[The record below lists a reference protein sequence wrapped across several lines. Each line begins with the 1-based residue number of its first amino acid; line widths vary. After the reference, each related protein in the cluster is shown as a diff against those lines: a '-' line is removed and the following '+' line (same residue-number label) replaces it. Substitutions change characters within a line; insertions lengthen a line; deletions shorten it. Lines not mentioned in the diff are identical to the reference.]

1 MLGKTISHYRIL
13 EKLGEGGMGVVYKAE
28 DTKLKREVAIKFLP
42 RHIAA
47 STEER
52 ERFKIEA
59 QAAAALN
66 HPNIATIHAI
76 EEIDDDL
83 FIVMEFIGGREL
95 RKFSIENLQLSIEN
109 CLSYASQI
117 AEGLKAAHAKG
128 ITHRDIKSSNIMVTE
143 SGQVKIMDF
152 GIAKIGSGAQ
162 LTKSGTTLGTAAY
175 MSPEQVRGEEID
187 HRTDIWSFGVVLY
200 EMLAGQLPFRGEY
213 EAAIMYV
220 IVHEEPEPI
229 LSLRPEAPTEL
240 EHIVSTAL
248 AKDSAERYQHV
259 EEMRLALNAIT
270 KNLETGF
277 SSAEPSYVPAP
288 FSASEKE
295 TVDEHEPF
303 CVAREQELAKLDKF
317 LDLALSG
324 KGQMVFITGEA
335 GSGKTTLIRAFEQ
348 FAQKRHA
355 DLIVARGKCDAHTG
369 IGDPYLPFRDVLGML
384 TGEVE
389 AMWAAG
395 AITKEH
401 ATRLWNFI
409 PLSMP
414 ALVEAGPDLIGT
426 FVPGEALVKRAVA
439 FTSSRASWLT
449 CLKKQVAGKTA
460 ASTASH
466 LQQSDLFKQFTAVLQ
481 TSSRQQPLLMVLD
494 DLQWADAGSIS
505 LLFHLGRRIERE
517 RILIVGTYRPT
528 EVALGR
534 SGERHPLA
542 SVINECKGIFGDFKI
557 ELDQTEGRHFI
568 NAFIDREPNRVSAS
582 FRDTLF
588 QQTEGHALFTVEL
601 LHGMQE
607 QGVLVRDQE
616 GMWIEGPALNWNTL
630 PARVDAVVGERL
642 ERLPENLRKVLVT
655 ASVEGEEF
663 VAEVVAR
670 LHGTNEMEMI
680 RLLSADLEK
689 HHNLVS
695 AQGIQRMNGQRL
707 SLYRFRHVLFQK
719 YLYNSLD
726 EIERA
731 YLHEEVGTVLENLYG
746 EHADEIAVHLAR
758 HFREAGIA
766 EKAVDYLIKTAKQA
780 REVYANAE
788 AMAHYQQALAL
799 IKQASWRKTKPE
811 QRQELTAQILEGL
824 GDLQTT
830 TGQHEEARLSFQEA
844 LTQVPPNDMIGQ
856 SRLYRKVGKTF
867 EVQRQFDEAL
877 QAYKLA
883 ESVLGPEQEQHSG
896 AWRHEWIEARAERI
910 WMHYWQAQLVEMNEL
925 AEKVRP
931 VVEQHGNPA
940 QRARFFNG
948 LTLMGFRRSRYVIS
962 DEIIAHSRAALSASR
977 ESKNLNSLGMSC
989 FLLGFSLLWRG
1000 DLEEAEEQMQESLK
1014 LGERTGDV
1022 VLQSRCLTYLT
1033 VVYRKRGEV
1042 EKVRQYIPRCETV
1055 AATGQMIEYLATA
1068 KANTAWV
1075 AWREGNLPEV
1085 NTNGQAAL
1093 AAWQQL
1099 PAGHASTAF
1108 RWTALWPLIGV
1119 SITQDQISE
1128 AIAYARGL
1136 LDSSQMM
1143 RVPEALTAVL
1153 EKAINTW
1160 QGGDAKET
1168 CTNLTQALE
1177 LAQKMGYL

>member
-1 MLGKTISHYRIL
+1 MIGKTISHYRIL

-28 DTKLKREVAIKFLP
+28 DTKLKRIVAIKFLP

-47 STEER
+47 SAEER

-66 HPNIATIHAI
+66 HPNIATIYAI
-76 EEIDDDL
+76 EEVDDEM
-83 FIVMEFIGGREL
+83 FIVMEFIEGQEL
-95 RKFSIENLQLSIEN
+95 KKKVISDQLSLNSVIN
-109 CLSYASQI
+109 IAMQI
-117 AEGLKAAHAKG
+117 AEGLKAAHIKG
-128 ITHRDIKSSNIMVTE
+128 ITHRDIKSSNIMITE
-143 SGQVKIMDF
+143 SDHVKIMDF
-152 GIAKIGSGAQ
+152 GLAKIGKGVQ
-162 LTKSGTTLGTAAY
+162 LTKTGMTLGTAAY
-175 MSPEQVRGEEID
+175 MSPEQTWGEPVD

-200 EMLAGQLPFRGEY
+200 EMLTGRVPFRGEY
-213 EAAIMYV
+213 EQAV
-220 IVHEEPEPI
+220 IYSILNEEPEPL

-240 EHIVSTAL
+240 ERIVSTAL
-248 AKDSAERYQHV
+248 AKDSNERYQHV
-259 EEMRLALNAIT
+259 EEMRLALDALT
-270 KNLETGF
+270 KNFEAGV
-277 SSAEPSYVPAP
+277 SAEQPYIPVPFIAD
-288 FSASEKE
+288 EIE
-295 TVDEHEPF
+295 VLDEHEPF
-303 CVAREQELAKLDKF
+303 CVGRGRELAKLDKF
-317 LDLALSG
+317 LDLTLSE
-324 KGQMVFITGEA
+324 KGEMIFITGEA
-335 GSGKTTLIRAFEQ
+335 GSGKTTLIRTFEYL
-348 FAQKRHA
+348 AQKRRE

-369 IGDPYLPFRDVLGML
+369 IGDPYLPFRDVLSML

-401 ATRLWNFI
+401 ATRLWNFL
-409 PLSMP
+409 PLSIQ
-414 ALVEAGPDLIGT
+414 ALVEAGPDLIGR
-426 FVPGEALVKRAVA
+426 FVPGETLVKRAGA
-439 FTSSRASWLT
+439 FTSNRASWWT
-449 CLKKQVAGKTA
+449 HFKKQVKGKTA
-460 ASTASH
+460 ATASH
-466 LQQSDLFKQFTAVLQ
+466 LQQSDLFKQFTTVLQ
-481 TSSRQQPLLMVLD
+481 TLSRQQPLLIILD

-505 LLFHLGRRIERE
+505 LLFHLGRRIERD
-517 RILIVGTYRPT
+517 RILIVGTYRST

-542 SVINECKGIFGDFKI
+542 SVINECQGIFGDFKI
-557 ELDQTEGRHFI
+557 ELDQAAGRHFI
-568 NAFIDREPNRVSAS
+568 NAFIDTEPNRVSAS

-616 GMWIEGPALNWNTL
+616 GMWIEGSALNWNTL
-630 PARVDAVVGERL
+630 PARVDAVVGERI
-642 ERLPENLRKVLVT
+642 ERLPENLKKLLVT

-670 LHGTNEMEMI
+670 LHGTNELEMI

-731 YLHEEVGTVLENLYG
+731 YLHEEAGAALENLYG
-746 EHADEIAVHLAR
+746 ERADEIAVQLAR

-766 EKAVDYLIKTAKQA
+766 EKAVDYLIKAAKQA
-780 REVYANAE
+780 RQVYANAE
-788 AMAHYQQALAL
+788 ALAHYQQALAL
-799 IKQASWRKTKPE
+799 IKQASWPKTKPE

-824 GDLQTT
+824 GDIQTT
-830 TGQHEEARLSFQEA
+830 TGQHEEARASFQEA
-844 LTQVPPNDMIGQ
+844 LKQGPQHNVIWQ

-867 EVQRQFDEAL
+867 EVQRRFDEAL
-877 QAYKLA
+877 QTYKLA
-883 ESVLGPEQEQHSG
+883 ESVLGPEQEQHPG
-896 AWRHEWIEARAERI
+896 DWWHEWIEAQAERI
-910 WMHYWQAQLVEMNEL
+910 WMHYWQAQLSEMNEL
-925 AEKVRP
+925 AGKVRP
-931 VVEQHGNPA
+931 AVEQYGNPA

-948 LTLMGFRRSRYVIS
+948 LTLMGYRRSRYVIS
-962 DEIIAHSRAALSASR
+962 DEIIAHSRAAFSASR
-977 ESKNLNSLGMSC
+977 ESKNLISLGMSC

-1000 DLEEAEEQMQESLK
+1000 DLDEAEERMQESLK
-1014 LGERTGDV
+1014 LAERTGDV

-1033 VVYRKRGEV
+1033 VLYRKRGEI
-1042 EKVRQYIPRCETV
+1042 EKVRQNIPRCETV
-1055 AATGQMIEYLATA
+1055 ASAGQMIEYLATA

-1085 NTNGQAAL
+1085 ITNGQAAL
-1093 AAWQQL
+1093 ETWQQL

-1108 RWTALWPLIGV
+1108 RWTAFWPLIGV

-1128 AIAYARGL
+1128 AIDYARGL

-1153 EKAINTW
+1153 EKAIYTW

-1168 CTNLTQALE
+1168 CTNLNQALE

>member
-1 MLGKTISHYRIL
+1 MVGQTILHYGIL
-13 EKLGEGGMGVVYKAE
+13 AKLGEGGMGIVYKAE
-28 DTKLKREVAIKFLP
+28 DTRLKREVAIKFLP

-47 STEER
+47 SAEER

-66 HPNIATIHAI
+66 HPNLATIHAI
-76 EEIDDDL
+76 EEINDDL
-83 FIVMEFIGGREL
+83 FIVMEFIEGEEL
-95 RKFSIENLQLSIEN
+95 KKKVASGQLSVDWVIN
-109 CLSYASQI
+109 IATQI
-117 AEGLKAAHAKG
+117 AEGLKAAHTKG

-152 GIAKIGSGAQ
+152 GLAKIGGGVH
-162 LTKSGTTLGTAAY
+162 LTKTGTTLGTAAY
-175 MSPEQVRGEEID
+175 MSPEQARGEEID
-187 HRTDIWSFGVVLY
+187 HRSDIWSFGVVLY

-213 EAAIMYV
+213 EAAIMYA
-220 IVHEEPEPI
+220 IVHEEPESL
-229 LSLRPEAPTEL
+229 LSLRPETPTEL
-240 EHIVSTAL
+240 EHMVSTAL
-248 AKDSAERYQHV
+248 AKDRAERYQHV
-259 EEMRLALNAIT
+259 EEMRLALHAIT
-270 KNLETGF
+270 KNFETGI
-277 SSAEPSYVPAP
+277 SAEQPDIPAP
-288 FSASEKE
+288 FVAGERAMVE
-295 TVDEHEPF
+295 EHEPF
-303 CVAREQELAKLDKF
+303 CIGREHELARLDKF

-355 DLIVARGKCDAHTG
+355 DLIVAGGKSDAHTG
-369 IGDPYLPFRDVLGML
+369 IGDPYLPFRDLLGML

-401 ATRLWNFI
+401 ATRLWNFL

-414 ALVEAGPDLIGT
+414 ALVDAGSDLIGT
-426 FVPGEALVKRAVA
+426 FVPGEALLKRAVA

-449 CLKKQVAGKTA
+449 RLKKQVEGKTS
-460 ASTASH
+460 ASPASH
-466 LQQSDLFKQFTAVLQ
+466 LQQSDLFKQFTTVLQ
-481 TSSRQQPLLMVLD
+481 TLSRLQPVLMVLD

-505 LLFHLGRRIERE
+505 LLFHLGRRIERD

-542 SVINECKGIFGDFKI
+542 SVINEFKGLFGDFKI
-557 ELDQTEGRHFI
+557 ELDQAAGRHFI
-568 NAFIDREPNRVSAS
+568 NAFIDTEPNRVSAS

-630 PARVDAVVGERL
+630 PARVDAVVGERI

-695 AQGIQRMNGQRL
+695 AQGIQRMNGRRL

-758 HFREAGIA
+758 HFRDAGIA
-766 EKAVDYLIKTAKQA
+766 EKAVDYMIKTAKQA
-780 REVYANAE
+780 RQVYANAE
-788 AMAHYQQALAL
+788 AIAHYQQALAL
-799 IKQASWRKTKPE
+799 IKQASWPKTKPE

-824 GDLQTT
+824 GDAQAP
-830 TGQHEEARLSFQEA
+830 TGRHEEARASYQEA
-844 LTQVPPNDMIGQ
+844 LTQVPQHDLIWQ
-856 SRLYRKVGKTF
+856 SRLYRKTGKTF
-867 EVQRQFDEAL
+867 EVQRRFDEAL
-877 QAYKLA
+877 QTYKLA

-896 AWRHEWIEARAERI
+896 DWWHEWIEAQAERI
-910 WMHYWQAQLVEMNEL
+910 WMHYWQAQLVEMNAL
-925 AEKVRP
+925 AAKVRP
-931 VVEQHGNPA
+931 AVEQYGNPA

-948 LTLMGFRRSRYVIS
+948 LTLMGYRRSRYVIS

-977 ESKNLNSLGMSC
+977 ESKNLNSLGMSH
-989 FLLGFSLLWRG
+989 FLLGFSLLWRD
-1000 DLEEAEEQMQESLK
+1000 DLDEAEEQLQESLK
-1014 LGERTGDV
+1014 LAERTGDV

-1033 VVYRKRGEV
+1033 VVYRKRGEL
-1042 EKVRQYIPRCETV
+1042 EKVRQYIPRCE
-1055 AATGQMIEYLATA
+1055 AIASSGQMIEYLATA
-1068 KANTAWV
+1068 KANMAWA

-1085 NTNGQAAL
+1085 NKNGQAAL
-1093 AAWQQL
+1093 ETWQQL

-1128 AIAYARGL
+1128 AIDYARGL

-1153 EKAINTW
+1153 EKAIHTW

-1168 CTNLTQALE
+1168 CTNLNQALE

>member
-1 MLGKTISHYRIL
+1 MIGKTISHYKIL
-13 EKLGEGGMGVVYKAE
+13 AKLGAGGMGVVYKAE
-28 DTKLKREVAIKFLP
+28 DTKLERVVAIKFLP
-42 RHIAA
+42 HHIAA
-47 STEER
+47 NAEER

-59 QAAAALN
+59 KAAAALN
-66 HPNIATIHAI
+66 HPNIATIYAI
-76 EEIDDDL
+76 EEIEGEM
-83 FIVMEFIGGREL
+83 FIVMEFIEGAEL
-95 RKFSIENLQLSIEN
+95 RKLLIDNGQLLIAN
-109 CLSYASQI
+109 CLAYATQI

-152 GIAKIGSGAQ
+152 GLAKMGGEVH
-162 LTKSGTTLGTAAY
+162 LTKAGMTLGTVAY
-175 MSPEQVRGEEID
+175 MSPEQARGEEVD
-187 HRTDIWSFGVVLY
+187 QRTDIWAFGVVLY
-200 EMLAGQLPFRGEY
+200 EMLTGQLPFRGEY
-213 EAAIMYV
+213 EAAMMYA

-240 EHIVSTAL
+240 KHIVSTAL
-248 AKDSAERYQHV
+248 AKDKAERYQHV

-270 KNLETGF
+270 KNFDTGVF
-277 SSAEPSYVPAP
+277 AEQAYIAAP
-288 FSASEKE
+288 FIAGESGMAE
-295 TVDEHEPF
+295 EHEPF
-303 CVAREQELAKLDKF
+303 CIAREQELAKLDKS

-355 DLIVARGKCDAHTG
+355 DLIMVRGKCDAHTG

-401 ATRLWNFI
+401 ATRLWKFS
-409 PLSMP
+409 PLSMQ
-414 ALVEAGPDLIGT
+414 ALVDAGPDLIGT
-426 FVPGEALVKRAVA
+426 LASGEALIKRAVA
-439 FTSSRASWLT
+439 FASSRASWLT
-449 CLKKQVAGKTA
+449 RLKKQVEGKTA

-466 LQQSDLFKQFTAVLQ
+466 LQQSDLFKQFTTVLQ
-481 TSSRQQPLLMVLD
+481 TLSRRQPLLIVLD

-505 LLFHLGRRIERE
+505 LLFHLGRRIERDH
-517 RILIVGTYRPT
+517 ILIVGTYRST

-557 ELDQTEGRHFI
+557 ELDLAAGRHFI
-568 NAFIDREPNRVSAS
+568 NAFIDTEPNRVSAS

-616 GMWIEGPALNWNTL
+616 GMWIEGPALNWKTL
-630 PARVDAVVGERL
+630 PARVDAVVGERI

-695 AQGIQRMNGQRL
+695 AQGIQRMNGRRL

-746 EHADEIAVHLAR
+746 EHADDIAVRLAR
-758 HFREAGIA
+758 HFREAGIT
-766 EKAVDYLIKTAKQA
+766 EKAVDYLIKAANQA
-780 REVYANAE
+780 RQVYANAE
-788 AMAHYQQALAL
+788 AIEHYQQALAL
-799 IKQASWRKTKPE
+799 IKQASWPKSKPE

-824 GDLQTT
+824 GDAQAPM
-830 TGQHEEARLSFQEA
+830 GRHEEARDSYQEA
-844 LTQVPPNDMIGQ
+844 LAQVPQHDTIWQ
-856 SRLYRKVGKTF
+856 SRLYRKTGKTF
-867 EVQRQFDEAL
+867 EVQRRFDEAL
-877 QAYKLA
+877 QTYKLA
-883 ESVLGPEQEQHSG
+883 ESVLGLEQEQHSG
-896 AWRHEWIEARAERI
+896 DWRHEWIEAQVERI
-910 WMHYWQAQLVEMNEL
+910 WMHYWQAQLSEMNAL

-931 VVEQHGNPA
+931 AVEQYGNPA

-948 LTLMGFRRSRYVIS
+948 LTLMGYRRFRYVIS
-962 DEIIAHSRAALSASR
+962 DEIVAHSRAALSASR
-977 ESKNLNSLGMSC
+977 ESKNLNSLGMSH
-989 FLLGFSLLWRG
+989 FLLGFSLFCYGAAIWMKQRN
-1000 DLEEAEEQMQESLK
+1000 
-1014 LGERTGDV
+1014 
-1022 VLQSRCLTYLT
+1022 RC
-1033 VVYRKRGEV
+1033 KS
-1042 EKVRQYIPRCETV
+1042 P
-1055 AATGQMIEYLATA
+1055 
-1068 KANTAWV
+1068 
-1075 AWREGNLPEV
+1075 
-1085 NTNGQAAL
+1085 
-1093 AAWQQL
+1093 
-1099 PAGHASTAF
+1099 
-1108 RWTALWPLIGV
+1108 
-1119 SITQDQISE
+1119 
-1128 AIAYARGL
+1128 
-1136 LDSSQMM
+1136 
-1143 RVPEALTAVL
+1143 
-1153 EKAINTW
+1153 
-1160 QGGDAKET
+1160 
-1168 CTNLTQALE
+1168 
-1177 LAQKMGYL
+1177 